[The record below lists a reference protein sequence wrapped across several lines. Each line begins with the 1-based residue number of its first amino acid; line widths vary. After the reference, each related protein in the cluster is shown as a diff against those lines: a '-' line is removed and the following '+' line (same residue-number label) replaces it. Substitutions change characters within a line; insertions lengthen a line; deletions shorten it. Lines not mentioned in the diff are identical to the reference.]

1 MYECDHYWD
10 SLHKEEPGGFSAVG
24 YAALG
29 EGFNREAYRRL
40 RLPALR
46 RILHRNRVVARSLLE
61 AGVGTGAYGPVWH
74 ELDVKR
80 WVGLDISPHAIADL
94 RHRFPNGEFHLADIA
109 RPQIALEEKAFDLVT
124 AIDVLYHIVDDAH
137 FETALRWL
145 STRVAERGRLLV
157 SDVFTEAP
165 HGRRFA
171 HVRRRPMEAYLGI
184 LEPLG
189 LRLVDREAVFAI
201 LGDPV
206 PDRDGR
212 GSLLFSAW
220 RVLQKSIR
228 MMPRRVRNTYGKT
241 IVRSLAPIDRLIRAT
256 TDVRGLNLE
265 LAMFAPKDSALNR
278 SLKYGQ
284 NSKPVYRTRFPGQFF

>member
-1 MYECDHYWD
+1 MKMYDYDHYWD
-10 SLHKEEPGGFSAVG
+10 SLHNENPGDFSAVG

-29 EGFNREAYRRL
+29 EGFNREAYLRL

-46 RILHRNRVVARSLLE
+46 RILHRNRVVPRSLLE
-61 AGVGTGAYGPVWH
+61 AGVGTGAYGRVWH

-80 WVGLDISPHAIADL
+80 WVGLDISPHAITDL
-94 RHRFPNGEFHLADIA
+94 RHRFPNGEFHVVDIA
-109 RPQIALEEKAFDLVT
+109 RPEIALEEKAFDLVT
-124 AIDVLYHIVDDAH
+124 AIDVLYHIVDDGH
-137 FETALRWL
+137 FETAVRWL
-145 STRVAERGRLLV
+145 SSRVSDRGCLLV

-171 HVRRRPMEAYLGI
+171 HVRRRPMEAYLAI

-206 PDRDGR
+206 PDRNGR
-212 GSLLFSAW
+212 GNLLYLVW

-228 MMPRRVRNTYGKT
+228 AMPRRMRNTYGKT
-241 IVRSLAPIDRLIRAT
+241 VVWSLAPIDRLIRAT

-265 LAMFAPKDSALNR
+265 LAIFAPKDSVFSR
-278 SLKYGQ
+278 
-284 NSKPVYRTRFPGQFF
+284 